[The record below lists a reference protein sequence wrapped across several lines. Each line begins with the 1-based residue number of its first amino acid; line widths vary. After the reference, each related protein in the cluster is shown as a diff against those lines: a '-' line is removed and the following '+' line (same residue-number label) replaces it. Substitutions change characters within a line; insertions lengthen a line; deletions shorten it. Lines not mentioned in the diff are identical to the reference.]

1 MVESQVKICCCY
13 RIKSHSSS
21 TSKVYKSKN
30 GFYLVQSLLKHHT
43 LLAAFHSDMSVSC
56 IMQVASL
63 EGFMGKHC
71 ANVEAIFSMKSQS
84 VLFPDMSSSVSVH
97 FVSGLQPTY
106 FTSPQ
111 ASLIFPI
118 LLPRP
123 DCQDCVNHPLT
134 TNGFG
139 QNQYLDRGKKK
150 RNDQNRG
157 HHGSKQLRKGNT
169 VKSQTQTFHS
179 GKTQNHDV
187 PSYPVYKLNC
197 SLISMCSQREGDS
210 TS

>member
-43 LLAAFHSDMSVSC
+43 LLAAFHSDMSVSFLV
-56 IMQVASL
+56 QVASL

-111 ASLIFPI
+111 AALIFPI

-150 RNDQNRG
+150 ETIKTEDIMDQNSSEKETL
-157 HHGSKQLRKGNT
+157 SKAKHKLST
-169 VKSQTQTFHS
+169 VAKPRIMTFHHILF
-179 GKTQNHDV
+179 TN
-187 PSYPVYKLNC
+187 
-197 SLISMCSQREGDS
+197 
-210 TS
+210 